1 MINSEL
7 SDLISQYSQVII
19 AGVAFYGL
27 IYAIRQYQL
36 SRSRYLE
43 ESRPYI
49 QIELERAVSGLFNL
63 SIRNAG
69 NSAAKN
75 ICVRFKPN
83 IILHDYSKTRINN
96 YKFLKNMKF
105 LASGKTF
112 SFFFGS
118 IIGGNTN
125 ICREFEVAIT
135 YSDLSNRKYQDT
147 QLIDPRDYLEVTQID
162 RKDVHDVAKS
172 LIEIKDI
179 LKKNVDVSESVVD
192 VLQNGLTSRDAV
204 ISKLDYSQTLILL
217 LNIITIGKEGE
228 YNPYPFTYDAKYIS
242 KLARDHLLAQSKI
255 NKDDEEMVKI
265 LNSFQR
271 SEYGYKQEE
280 IQNQAAVAIRDYL
293 SKNGK

>member
-1 MINSEL
+1 MTSAEL

-63 SIRNAG
+63 STRNAG

-75 ICVRFKPN
+75 ICVRFTPN
-83 IILHDYSKTRINN
+83 IILHDYSKTKIND

-118 IIGGNTN
+118 VIGGKTN
-125 ICREFEVAIT
+125 ICREFEIT
-135 YSDLSNRKYQDT
+135 IKYTDLSNRNYQDT

-162 RKDVHDVAKS
+162 RKGIHDVAKNLS
-172 LIEIKDI
+172 EIKDI
-179 LKKNVDVSESVVD
+179 LKKNVESSENVVNS
-192 VLQNGLTSRDAV
+192 LQKGLTNRDAV
-204 ISKLDYSQTLILL
+204 ISKLDYNQMLVLL
-217 LNIITIGKEGE
+217 LNVITVGQEGE
-228 YNPYPFTYDAKYIS
+228 YNPYPFIYDAKLIL
-242 KLARDHLLAQSKI
+242 KLARDYLLAKKKI
-255 NKDDEEMVKI
+255 NNDDKELLKI
-265 LNSFQR
+265 LNGFQR
-271 SEYGYKQEE
+271 SEYEYKTDE
-280 IQNQAAVAIRDYL
+280 ILNQAASTIGKYL
-293 SKNGK
+293 NKSGK